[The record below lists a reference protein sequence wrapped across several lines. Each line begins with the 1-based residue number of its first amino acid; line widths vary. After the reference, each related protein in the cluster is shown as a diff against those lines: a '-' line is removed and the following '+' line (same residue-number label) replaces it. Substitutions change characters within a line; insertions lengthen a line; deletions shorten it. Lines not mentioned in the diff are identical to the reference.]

1 MGGFGGVQSSR
12 VGSFVYSVIIHVALK
27 LGHVFAKTPRSMSND
42 LVKDHQ
48 DDKNCIL
55 LRRKNRGSR
64 NPKRTDAIFHGYHL
78 TGGTYQDSQQ
88 KTQGFFPKR
97 QEQGPAFPIP
107 KSDVMSKNL
116 YDNQKDAVNFSALKD
131 IR

>member
-64 NPKRTDAIFHGYHL
+64 NPKRTDAFFTVTILLGEH
-78 TGGTYQDSQQ
+78 TKIPSKKPKDS
-88 KTQGFFPKR
+88 FPKGKNKV
-97 QEQGPAFPIP
+97 QLFLSQ
-107 KSDVMSKNL
+107 KVMSC
-116 YDNQKDAVNFSALKD
+116 QKIFMTIKKMLSIFQL
-131 IR
+131 